1 MFTFN
6 INSIFIILICIWLL
20 ISNILLRK
28 EIKKLKDEMNSRI
41 NSSHIRINN
50 VNHVIS
56 GSISRRLN
64 SIENNIAY
72 IFSRLR

>member
-6 INSIFIILICIWLL
+6 INSVLILAICICLI

-41 NSSHIRINN
+41 NSSHIRIDN
-50 VNHVIS
+50 VNYVIS

-64 SIENNIAY
+64 SIEHNIAY